1 MLTMGPIRDTIETVI
16 KKGEKMY
23 KKTRK
28 DFQGYKWMNS
38 GSGVYRK
45 HINEKDFGASCWIW
59 LGIIALV
66 GIIIG
71 LQ

>member
-1 MLTMGPIRDTIETVI
+1 MRQ
-16 KKGEKMY
+16 
-23 KKTRK
+23 TRK

-45 HINEKDFGASCWIW
+45 HINDKDFGASCWIW